1 MYLQLNINQDLDISI
16 GSITKIWML
25 KQMQYLKEELVEL
38 LLNQIQD
45 TCYLSDLY
53 VVPEMRGNWIAR
65 KLIHKVAQ
73 QAKDCGV
80 KGVYWNTQ
88 ETNYKGR
95 MLYDQVAKKAPFII
109 YEIE

>member
-1 MYLQLNINQDLDISI
+1 
-16 GSITKIWML
+16 
-25 KQMQYLKEELVEL
+25 
-38 LLNQIQD
+38 
-45 TCYLSDLY
+45 
-53 VVPEMRGNWIAR
+53 MRGNGIAR

-88 ETNYKGR
+88 ETNYNGR
-95 MLYDQVAKKAPFII
+95 MLYDQVAKKAPFIV